1 MYERRAVLEWIRLR
15 HTVPHSPRDP
25 VSEHSLRPCWPMQRL
40 LREFKREFRDEL
52 SIGAMPGRDEDQ
64 LLDRPD
70 PSVLRWPLMM
80 GLDT

>member
-1 MYERRAVLEWIRLR
+1 MN
-15 HTVPHSPRDP
+15 SNG
-25 VSEHSLRPCWPMQRL
+25 
-40 LREFKREFRDEL
+40 EFWDEL